1 MRGYHIREGKE
12 GMKGL
17 GELDVFGEVCN
28 EGKDDQW
35 F

>member
-28 EGKDDQW
+28 ERQR
-35 F
+35 